1 MPWQRAEG
9 GGRTKA
15 LPHSYCEAEQKPQIL
30 EEKPQT
36 AHYWGPYSC
45 TPEDSPLP
53 VYPANTIESCLKTI
67 VPSLKLLL
75 GCAGHCPRDH
85 CELPTGSCD
94 PSFSERLTKSQRPK
108 SFLSSTTRKVT
119 AKLLSAIVQKLP
131 HVRHNAKHSACV
143 CHLIFPIVQMKRLM
157 PVRST
162 GWSLRL
168 L

>member
-1 MPWQRAEG
+1 MQCTAKFSLAKG
-9 GGRTKA
+9 QVTGGRGWRKMVASGCPGRGLKVVARPRLYQT
-15 LPHSYCEAEQKPQIL
+15 LTEAEQKPQIL

-75 GCAGHCPRDH
+75 GCAGQCPCDH

-94 PSFSERLTKSQRPK
+94 PSFSNGFTKAGRPK
-108 SFLSSTTRKVT
+108 SFSSIQPEK
-119 AKLLSAIVQKLP
+119 S
-131 HVRHNAKHSACV
+131 
-143 CHLIFPIVQMKRLM
+143 
-157 PVRST
+157 
-162 GWSLRL
+162 
-168 L
+168 